1 MLSSICLA
9 ARLRISSEGHACQS
23 CSTLTLMERSLMPET
38 QQSCGGC
45 LDWEPR
51 GCRQLLHAIR
61 RWLQDLMAGLVL
73 AEGFLPAA
81 RLKPWWRLW
90 TFPAPLVSMGGDKP

>member
-1 MLSSICLA
+1 MVPVLCYLDFTGMLKDAQKSSGVLVA
-9 ARLRISSEGHACQS
+9 WVMNPH
-23 CSTLTLMERSLMPET
+23 
-38 QQSCGGC
+38 GC
-45 LDWEPR
+45 
-51 GCRQLLHAIR
+51 CHVLHAIR
-61 RWLQDLMAGLVL
+61 WWLQDLMAGLML